1 MPDEPAD
8 PEEPVEA
15 RIRPHRWL
23 AWVWVVPIAAAGVV
37 AWLAWRTIA
46 ERGPEITISF
56 SAAQGL
62 QPGQATIQHLNA
74 VLGTV
79 TSLRLTHDMRRVIVH
94 ARMSRQATPYLTDST
109 LFYVV
114 TPHVGVGG
122 ISGLSTIVSGAY
134 IEMYPGTGGK
144 PRRHFVGLD
153 SPPIVAPGTQG
164 RSFTLYTPDLSSLTR
179 GSPVTYRGVEVGVVT
194 DFALAPDGHEV
205 RVTAFIRAPND
216 RLVHPGTR
224 FWNAGGVAMTLGA
237 QGLQLRANS
246 WQQLLAGGVAFDTPP
261 PRWRRPPARRALP
274 SSSTTTEQAAMG
286 APAAPPLLTDT
297 LRNLN
302 EVLRNLNRA
311 TAGPQLHDAVVSLNR
326 VLTHLD
332 RLAVQTEP
340 NLNEL
345 LKSLRATSQSAQ
357 RTIDLLQERAGGNA
371 PSNTDLPQ
379 LMNELS
385 QAARSVRELADYL
398 DRHPECS
405 RAGTQPG
412 ISLDPEGHGPRGLR
426 IGSLLPAGK
435 RVLSLAAGYR
445 DFTWRRLACRA

>member
-1 MPDEPAD
+1 MPDELDD
-8 PEEPVEA
+8 PQEPVEA
-15 RIRPHRWL
+15 RVRPHRWL
-23 AWVWVVPIAAAGVV
+23 AWVWIVPIAAAAVV
-37 AWLAWRTIA
+37 AWLAWRALA

-74 VLGTV
+74 VVGVV
-79 TSLRLTHDMRRVIVH
+79 TSLRLTHGMRRVVVH
-94 ARMSRQATPYLTDST
+94 ARMTREAAPYLTDST
-109 LFYVV
+109 IFYVV
-114 TPHVGVGG
+114 TPHLGVGG

-144 PRRHFVGLD
+144 PQRQFVGLD
-153 SPPIVAPGTQG
+153 SPPIIPPGTPG
-164 RSFTLYTPDLSSLTR
+164 RSFILHTPDLSSLTR
-179 GSPVTYRGVEVGVVT
+179 GSPVTYRGVDVGVVT
-194 DFALAPDGHEV
+194 NFLLAGDGHDV
-205 RVTAFIRAPND
+205 RVTTFIRAPND

-246 WQQLLAGGVAFDTPP
+246 WQQLLAGGVAFDTA
-261 PRWRRPPARRALP
+261 PAAMAAAP
-274 SSSTTTEQAAMG
+274 SPADAVFQLYDNRQAAMG
-286 APAAPPLLTDT
+286 GPAAPPLMADT

-302 EVLRNLNRA
+302 ELLGNLNRA
-311 TAGPQLHDAVVSLNR
+311 TAGPQLHEAILSLDR

-332 RLAVQTEP
+332 RLAVQTQP

-345 LKSLRATSQSAQ
+345 FKSLRATSDAAQ
-357 RTIDLLQERAGGNA
+357 RTIALIQQRAGGTA

-398 DRHPECS
+398 DRHPD
-405 RAGTQPG
+405 A
-412 ISLDPEGHGPRGLR
+412 LLRG
-426 IGSLLPAGK
+426 
-435 RVLSLAAGYR
+435 
-445 DFTWRRLACRA
+445 RRKESP

>member
-1 MPDEPAD
+1 MPDEPDD

-15 RIRPHRWL
+15 RVRPHRWV
-23 AWVWVVPIAAAGVV
+23 AWVWIVPIAAAGVV
-37 AWLAWRTIA
+37 AWLAWRAVA

-74 VLGTV
+74 VVGVV
-79 TSLRLTHDMRRVIVH
+79 TSLDLTHDMRRVVVH
-94 ARMSRQATPYLTDST
+94 ARMTRRAAPYLTDST
-109 LFYVV
+109 IFYVV
-114 TPHVGVGG
+114 TPHLGVGG

-144 PRRHFVGLD
+144 PQRHFVGLN
-153 SPPIVAPGTQG
+153 SPPIVAPGTRG
-164 RSFTLYTPDLSSLTR
+164 RSFILHTPDLSSLGR
-179 GSPVTYRGVEVGVVT
+179 GSPVTYRGVDVGVVT
-194 DFALAPDGHEV
+194 SFALASDGHDV

-224 FWNAGGVAMTLGA
+224 FWNAGGVAMTLGT

-246 WQQLLAGGVAFDTPP
+246 WQQLLAGGVAFDTPSAAMAGTP
-261 PRWRRPPARRALP
+261 SPAGAVFQLFDNR
-274 SSSTTTEQAAMG
+274 QAAIG
-286 APAAPPLLTDT
+286 GPTAPPLMADT

-311 TAGPQLHDAVVSLNR
+311 TAGPQLRESILSLNR

-332 RLAVQTEP
+332 RLAVETRP

-345 LKSLRATSQSAQ
+345 LRSLRATSESTQ
-357 RTIDLLQERAGGNA
+357 RTLALIQQRAGGNA

-398 DRHPECS
+398 DRHPD
-405 RAGTQPG
+405 A
-412 ISLDPEGHGPRGLR
+412 LLRG
-426 IGSLLPAGK
+426 
-435 RVLSLAAGYR
+435 
-445 DFTWRRLACRA
+445 RRKESP